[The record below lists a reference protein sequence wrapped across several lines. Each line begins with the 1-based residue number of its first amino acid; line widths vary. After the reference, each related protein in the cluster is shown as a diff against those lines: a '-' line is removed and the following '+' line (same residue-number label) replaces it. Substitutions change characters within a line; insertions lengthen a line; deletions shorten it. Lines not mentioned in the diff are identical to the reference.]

1 MPILIMKGR
10 VKRVQVYSNNK
21 TGTAVTLNDPI
32 SFTTNAIETGCTA
45 TANQP
50 ATAISLNKAGLYMVH
65 FNDVIAQTTT
75 VTPDFTNAASSV
87 SGFVSVT
94 MLNNCIPVAEAKTCA
109 VTGADIPMVM
119 SFDTIVM
126 VRPGCASIGNTASLS
141 FNIVGNNALVY
152 QENVTV
158 TKLA

>member
-1 MPILIMKGR
+1 M
-10 VKRVQVYSNNK
+10 VQVYSNNT

-32 SFTTNAIETGCTA
+32 SFTTKTIETGCTA

-65 FNDVIAQTTT
+65 FDGVIAQTTT

-87 SGFVSVT
+87 AGFVGVT
-94 MLNNCIPVAEAKTCA
+94 MFRNGIPVAEAKTGA
-109 VTGADIPMVM
+109 VTGAGIPMAM
-119 SFDTIVM
+119 SFDTIVR
-126 VRPGCASIGNTASLS
+126 VRPSCASIDNTASLS

-152 QENVTV
+152 QANVTV